1 MHDQPNIRTMKT
13 STSLFLLALM
23 GISTAVSAQSTVYKY
38 NFAGSSA
45 QLKGYTAVSP
55 STIYSA
61 EIGYGFDLGTHPDF
75 GKENKPFYFS
85 VKVPEG
91 NYLVTLKLG
100 DPKQATASTVK
111 AESRR
116 LMVEGLKIA
125 PGKYLTTSFV
135 VNIKDR
141 VIGDGKV
148 VGLKPRELTKRDW
161 DDKLTLEFD
170 EHTRL
175 QTIQITPVKDQVT
188 IYLSGNSTVVNQED
202 EPWASWGQMIPRF
215 FTPGVAFANHAESGL
230 TLGSFIGSRRLDK
243 IMRVIKPGDYLF
255 IEFGHNDQKEKGEN
269 DGAWKSYT
277 ERLKLFIQQTRKKGA
292 IPVIVTSTSRRSF
305 GPDGKIVNSLGD
317 YPAAARKVAQDENVA
332 LIDLNMLSTRL
343 YEALG
348 EEPSK
353 KAFVHYPANSY
364 PGQDKAL
371 ADNTHFNPYGAYELA
386 KCIVQGIKDNH
397 LGIEKFIVK
406 GFPVFDPSHP
416 DAIADFKWQESPAKE
431 TVKPD
436 GN

>member
-1 MHDQPNIRTMKT
+1 MKT
-13 STSLFLLALM
+13 RTIILFLSFMALCA
-23 GISTAVSAQSTVYKY
+23 TLSAQSNLHQYD
-38 NFAGSSA
+38 FSSNK
-45 QLKGYTAVSP
+45 LKRFTAVTSQ
-55 STIYSA
+55 TNYTT
-61 EIGYGFDLGTHPDF
+61 EKGFGYDLGTNADM
-75 GKENKPFYFS
+75 GRDNKPFYFS
-85 VKVPEG
+85 VKLPEG

-100 DPKQATASTVK
+100 DVKQATSSTVK

-116 LMVEGLKIA
+116 LMLEGLKTA
-125 PGKYLTTSFV
+125 PGKYITTSFV

-141 VIGDGKV
+141 LIGGGKE
-148 VGLKPRELTKRDW
+148 VGLKPRELSKLDW

-170 EHTRL
+170 GHTVI
-175 QTIQITPVKDQVT
+175 QTLTIAPVKDQVT
-188 IYLSGNSTVVNQED
+188 IYLAGNSTVVNQED

-215 FTPGVAFANHAESGL
+215 FNPGVAFANHAESGL
-230 TLGSFIGSRRLDK
+230 TLGSFLGSRRLDK
-243 IMRVIKPGDYLF
+243 IMSVIKPGDYLF
-255 IEFGHNDQKEKGEN
+255 IEFGHNDQKEKGAN

-277 ERLKLFIQQTRKKGA
+277 ERLKLFVQETRKKGA

-317 YPAAARKVAQDENVA
+317 FPAAARKVAQDEKVA
-332 LIDLNMLSTRL
+332 LIDLNLMSAQL

-364 PGQDKAL
+364 PGQDKPL

-386 KCIVQGIKDNH
+386 KCIVQGIKDNQ
-397 LGIEKFIVK
+397 LGIQKFIVK
-406 GFPVFDPSHP
+406 GLPVFDPSQP
-416 DAIADFKWQESPAKE
+416 DAAAEFKWQESPAKV

>member
-1 MHDQPNIRTMKT
+1 
-13 STSLFLLALM
+13 
-23 GISTAVSAQSTVYKY
+23 
-38 NFAGSSA
+38 
-45 QLKGYTAVSP
+45 
-55 STIYSA
+55 
-61 EIGYGFDLGTHPDF
+61 
-75 GKENKPFYFS
+75 
-85 VKVPEG
+85 
-91 NYLVTLKLG
+91 
-100 DPKQATASTVK
+100 
-111 AESRR
+111 
-116 LMVEGLKIA
+116 
-125 PGKYLTTSFV
+125 
-135 VNIKDR
+135 
-141 VIGDGKV
+141 
-148 VGLKPRELTKRDW
+148 
-161 DDKLTLEFD
+161 
-170 EHTRL
+170 
-175 QTIQITPVKDQVT
+175 
-188 IYLSGNSTVVNQED
+188 
-202 EPWASWGQMIPRF
+202 
-215 FTPGVAFANHAESGL
+215 
-230 TLGSFIGSRRLDK
+230 
-243 IMRVIKPGDYLF
+243 
-255 IEFGHNDQKEKGEN
+255 
-269 DGAWKSYT
+269 
-277 ERLKLFIQQTRKKGA
+277 LFIQQTRKKGA

-397 LGIEKFIVK
+397 LGIVKFIVK